1 MREGRGER
9 EGKKKNQTGGRG
21 WRRGEPR
28 GQLLEGLVG
37 DFQPLTSVAASSPTP
52 SRHKG
57 PRRPPRARR
66 LKGDGA
72 QLDLVEKLFT
82 SGTLHPTME
91 PRERETER
99 KRDGGTEEIVY

>member
-1 MREGRGER
+1 MGGQGE
-9 EGKKKNQTGGRG
+9 
-21 WRRGEPR
+21 RRGEPQ

-57 PRRPPRARR
+57 PRRPPRAPYK
-66 LKGDGA
+66 KGDGA
-72 QLDLVEKLFT
+72 QLDLMEKLFT

-91 PRERETER
+91 LRERETER
-99 KRDGGTEEIVY
+99 KGRRDGGNCLLRE

>member
-1 MREGRGER
+1 MREKE
-9 EGKKKNQTGGRG
+9 KKNQTGGRG
-21 WRRGEPR
+21 WRRGESR

-57 PRRPPRARR
+57 PRRPPRARC